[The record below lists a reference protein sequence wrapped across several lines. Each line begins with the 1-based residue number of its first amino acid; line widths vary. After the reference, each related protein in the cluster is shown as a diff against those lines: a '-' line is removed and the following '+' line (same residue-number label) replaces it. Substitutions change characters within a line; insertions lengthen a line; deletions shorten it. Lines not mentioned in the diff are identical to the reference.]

1 MFAALAV
8 AEIVLRDRDVESVE
22 ASPREIAFVCKGNKA
37 SFKSMVF
44 S

>member
-1 MFAALAV
+1 MFAVLAV
-8 AEIVLRDRDVESVE
+8 VEIALQDADVEIVV
-22 ASPREIAFVCKGNKA
+22 ASPREIAFVYKGNKA